1 MTMPITF
8 DDFQPGAV
16 LGENVQTFDPELSMR
31 WRGIFGDQPED
42 GARGVVEGAS
52 MAVVMMMRAYLG
64 IVTPRPP
71 GNVHTRQRFSL
82 TEPPRQGE
90 SIRSVVTCMSKELK
104 RGRRYVELQVQGTGE
119 GGRSIYGG
127 GMTLIWAA

>member
-16 LGENVQTFDPELSMR
+16 LGENVQTFDPELSTR